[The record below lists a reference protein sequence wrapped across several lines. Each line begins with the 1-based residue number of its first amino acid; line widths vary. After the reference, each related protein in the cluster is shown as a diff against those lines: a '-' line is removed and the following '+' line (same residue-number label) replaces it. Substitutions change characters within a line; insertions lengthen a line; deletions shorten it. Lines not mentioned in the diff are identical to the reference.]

1 MDLLGVTALSV
12 EVFAGEVKL
21 GDMLLTSLFAL
32 SYHFNYYDLM
42 SLSKSFAHAIEWGSA
57 KVLPIGPRIC

>member
-1 MDLLGVTALSV
+1 MDVLGVTALSV

-21 GDMLLTSLFAL
+21 GDMLLTSLFVL
-32 SYHFNYYDLM
+32 SYHFSDYDLM
-42 SLSKSFAHAIEWGSA
+42 SPSKIFAHAIEWDPV